1 MTPVKA
7 QRSLRVVGLRLL
19 VFVLFVVITLATP
32 VGPSLGRLFIAL
44 AVVLTCTLLG
54 AAWEPFLFGILFLPY
69 VLAFAAGDTLARWIG
84 FIIGG
89 VVALAAGPRLM
100 EMFPARWRVF
110 VFERRRAARLRAVE
124 GRIRYLAKTCEQ
136 LKAWQARIED
146 LIADDPSNLGI
157 LVASLIAG
165 AKDMSAASIA
175 KRLGEIAEE
184 SERARQTEE
193 QLQAKLRGLR
203 AKKSDL
209 ERRFGEA
216 NLVLARLRDQD
227 AANVEY
233 QIRRLREGRENHGGD
248 RATDAGGASPIAES
262 LNQLR
267 QVEREM
273 EAVGMEAAAVEER
286 LQALHATGM
295 RLQLE
300 RCVLEKE
307 NNERKLPPGSDLS
320 KLEQELAQ
328 YIAERS
334 RLKSPGCV
342 AEESDVVRRP

>member
-7 QRSLRVVGLRLL
+7 QHSLRVVGLRLL
-19 VFVLFVVITLATP
+19 VVVLFVVIALATP
-32 VGPSLGRLFIAL
+32 VGPSLGRVFIAL
-44 AVVLTCTLLG
+44 AVALTCILLG
-54 AAWEPFLFGILFLPY
+54 IAWWPLALGVLFLPY
-69 VLAFAAGDTLARWIG
+69 ALAFGAGDTLARWIG

-100 EMFPARWRVF
+100 EMLPARWRVF
-110 VFERRRAARLRAVE
+110 VFERRMAARLSAVE
-124 GRIRYLAKTCEQ
+124 GRVRYLAKTCEQ

-157 LVASLIAG
+157 LVASLMAG
-165 AKDMSAASIA
+165 AKSMSGASIG

-184 SERARQTEE
+184 SGRARQMEE
-193 QLQAKLRGLR
+193 QLQAELGGLR

-216 NLVLARLRDQD
+216 KLVLARLRDQD

-233 QIRRLREGRENHGGD
+233 QIRRLSEGRENHGGG
-248 RATDAGGASPIAES
+248 RAADAGGASPIAES

-267 QVEREM
+267 LVERGM
-273 EAVGMEAAAVEER
+273 EAAGMEAAAVEER

-328 YIAERS
+328 CIAERS
-334 RLKSPGCV
+334 RLKSPVG
-342 AEESDVVRRP
+342 AVRRT